1 MFYTPS
7 SRIGQN
13 IMRIEL
19 LDTYGILRI
28 KTTEFLFDL
37 EDLPLIQGGATV
49 GTVTRT
55 VILSAATFIMAFDA
69 LSGSIDL

>member
-1 MFYTPS
+1 
-7 SRIGQN
+7 
-13 IMRIEL
+13 MRIEL

-37 EDLPLIQGGATV
+37 EDLPLIKGRDSWYCDKDGYLV
-49 GTVTRT
+49 
-55 VILSAATFIMAFDA
+55 SIMAFDA

>member
-37 EDLPLIQGGATV
+37 EDLPLIRGATV